1 MATIRSFMVSS
12 GIKNVLTHRF
22 SLLNTTHDKIIFIII
37 TAVFNLLFMDTFVPF
52 NINNWYDL
60 SKLSLFNIICVFSFC
75 GALTLLFT
83 QFGLREWLRLK
94 QLSYAQYFLWAIGE
108 IMLLSMVMLMIDW
121 LLNKHPPISVDY
133 YLITFKYTLLIAIL
147 PYIISLL
154 ILYARQKSQLAQ
166 RLSKMSRTK
175 SIAGNLPIE
184 DENGKIILSLHPKN
198 ILFFKSEDNYVDVHY
213 LLGGKIKKEL
223 IRTTLKKIESKCS
236 YSSLIR
242 VHRSYAI
249 NIENF
254 SSSRKTPKGYIL
266 QFDLLP
272 GLQIPVSA
280 SHQKQFE
287 QYLVNTA
294 TNFPFTPL

>member
-12 GIKNVLTHRF
+12 GLKNVLTHRF
-22 SLLNTTHDKIIFIII
+22 SLLNTPHDKIIFIII

-60 SKLSLFNIICVFSFC
+60 SKLSLLNIIIAFSFC

-83 QFGLREWLRLK
+83 QFGLRKWLRLK
-94 QLSYAQYFLWAIGE
+94 QLNYAQYFLWAIGE

-154 ILYARQKSQLAQ
+154 ILFARQKAQLAQ
-166 RLSKMSRTK
+166 RLSRMNVTK
-175 SIAGNLPIE
+175 SVTGNLLIE

-198 ILFFKSEDNYVDVHY
+198 ILYPGHFYWLNRWLPS
-213 LLGGKIKKEL
+213 
-223 IRTTLKKIESKCS
+223 
-236 YSSLIR
+236 
-242 VHRSYAI
+242 
-249 NIENF
+249 
-254 SSSRKTPKGYIL
+254 
-266 QFDLLP
+266 LLP
-272 GLQIPVSA
+272 AYIA
-280 SHQKQFE
+280 S
-287 QYLVNTA
+287 
-294 TNFPFTPL
+294 